1 MSQADSRE
9 VATPPGNLL
18 ERRTHS
24 RRPSDLGDLIVTTS
38 TGQQVARAVDESDG
52 GIGLL
57 MPNVND
63 LRRGDL
69 LQVTYGGTTRWGSF
83 RWYQRHSDGRYR
95 AGIQWETEDRR
106 NRRTAPLN
114 PQDSAHFL
122 FLEGWY
128 CVCTSP
134 KNYERD
140 QTVVVLPEGA
150 RLFVH
155 PNSIKTKSVLKRC
168 RELASTPVDTTLL
181 RSGIYPSDLFAER
194 DRNRLIPLIIDFEFK
209 IFPSL

>member
-1 MSQADSRE
+1 MSQAESSQIT
-9 VATPPGNLL
+9 TPSDNLV
-18 ERRTHS
+18 ERRTHT
-24 RRPSDLGDLIVTTS
+24 RRPSDLGDLIVKTR

-69 LQVTYGGTTRWGSF
+69 LELTYGGTTRWGSF

-95 AGIQWETEDRR
+95 VGIQWEPEDRL
-106 NRRTAPLN
+106 NRPTAPLN
-114 PQDSAHFL
+114 RQDCAHFL

-128 CVCTSP
+128 CVCSCP
-134 KNYERD
+134 KDYERD
-140 QTVVVLPEGA
+140 KTAVVLPEGA
-150 RLFVH
+150 RLFVD
-155 PNSIKTKSVLKRC
+155 PSSIETKHVLKRC
-168 RELASTPVDTTLL
+168 KELASMPVDTTLL
-181 RSGIYPSDLFAER
+181 SSGIYPSDLLAER
-194 DRNRLIPLIIDFEFK
+194 DRNRLIQLIIDFEFK